1 MGHIESFGGS
11 SGETNERALQ
21 AVGDFLQTVQP
32 NSMVQ
37 KFVLLVETIDGD
49 DRWLSA
55 FTAPGQKRWDSMGM
69 LQYGLTLERNTV
81 LRAEPYDD
89 DHDDDA

>member
-1 MGHIESFGGS
+1 MTRNIESFGGS
-11 SGETNERALQ
+11 SNDTNEQALN
-21 AVGDFLQTVQP
+21 AVAQFLSEVQP
-32 NSMVQ
+32 GSMVQ

-69 LQYGLTLERNTV
+69 LQYGLSREMNNDILV
-81 LRAEPYDD
+81 EPYDD
-89 DHDDDA
+89 DDES